1 MSDPLDAAVRALRA
15 RSPMDDRDIDANAE
29 TRARLLKS
37 VAHRARMERA
47 QLAAAFTLIVLATNS
62 TTWAWSTG
70 RLPRAIDSLA
80 AMLRPEAPAHE
91 RGEALGADEAQL
103 ITAEAEVPPLPSP
116 SDDRSLRLSPEP
128 APEPISPQ
136 PYQSSAP
143 SIAQRQPTRD
153 EVEITE
159 DDIAAAPVEIDTRDR
174 ESFQAA
180 HALHF
185 GGASPELALRAWDTY
200 LSEFP
205 EGRFVPEASWNRV
218 ICLLRLER
226 REEARAVLER
236 FARGAYGS
244 VRRED
249 AEQLLE
255 ATRF

>member
-15 RSPMDDRDIDANAE
+15 RSPMDDRDIDANTE

-47 QLAAAFTLIVLATNS
+47 QLVAAFTLIVLATNS

-70 RLPRAIDSLA
+70 RLPAMIDSVA
-80 AMLRPEAPAHE
+80 AMLRHE
-91 RGEALGADEAQL
+91 SSTNEPNEVLATSESQPVMAR
-103 ITAEAEVPPLPSP
+103 AEVQP
-116 SDDRSLRLSPEP
+116 LRLSPEP
-128 APEPISPQ
+128 TPLSEPIVPQIHPSP
-136 PYQSSAP
+136 SLP
-143 SIAQRQPTRD
+143 SIRRQPARD
-153 EVEITE
+153 EVEIAE
-159 DDIAAAPVEIDTRDR
+159 DDVADAPVEIDTRDR

-185 GGASPELALRAWDTY
+185 GGASPELALLAWDTY

-226 REEARAVLER
+226 HEEARAVLER

-249 AEQLLE
+249 AERLLE